1 MAKATK
7 KVSSKKSSRKSS
19 TSKSIDKTK
28 IVSKSNTK
36 TKKAA
41 KSAAKTTD
49 KPKAKTTAKTKSKTA
64 TKIKPKTVAKSKA
77 KTAAKSK
84 AKTVAKSKAK
94 TAAKTKPKT
103 VAKSKAKTAAKIKP
117 KTVAKSKAKTAA
129 KTKPKTVAKS
139 KAKTAA
145 KTKPKTVAKSKA
157 KTVAK
162 TKPKTVAK
170 SKVKTVAKNTPK
182 KVLKP
187 KSKVAVNKKGDI
199 LSKKGLKAVKENNIV
214 KPTSKKA
221 LKTKSVKSKSEM
233 LANEKKL
240 VELTT
245 ASAKVGESKHNQKS
259 RFIVSTN
266 LADNFSDKKSGT
278 AIKTGS
284 NTMIKTQKP
293 LTPKKAVDLVSKES
307 TSLTHV
313 IAGNLEIA
321 PYQPSHDET
330 YMSEQQK
337 EHFRTILDATK
348 QQLMEDVDRTVTN
361 MRDDDKT
368 LSDFTDRATKEEE
381 INFMLR
387 TRNREGK
394 LLRKINDALDRID
407 DDDFGYCESCGVEI
421 GIRRLEARPTA
432 TLCIDC
438 KTLDEIKEKQRT
450 L

>member
-1 MAKATK
+1 
-7 KVSSKKSSRKSS
+7 
-19 TSKSIDKTK
+19 
-28 IVSKSNTK
+28 
-36 TKKAA
+36 
-41 KSAAKTTD
+41 
-49 KPKAKTTAKTKSKTA
+49 
-64 TKIKPKTVAKSKA
+64 
-77 KTAAKSK
+77 
-84 AKTVAKSKAK
+84 
-94 TAAKTKPKT
+94 
-103 VAKSKAKTAAKIKP
+103 
-117 KTVAKSKAKTAA
+117 
-129 KTKPKTVAKS
+129 KS

>member
-64 TKIKPKTVAKSKA
+64 TKI
-77 KTAAKSK
+77 
-84 AKTVAKSKAK
+84 
-94 TAAKTKPKT
+94 
-103 VAKSKAKTAAKIKP
+103 
-117 KTVAKSKAKTAA
+117 
-129 KTKPKTVAKS
+129 
-139 KAKTAA
+139 
-145 KTKPKTVAKSKA
+145 KPKTVAKSKA